1 MSLKYC
7 PLDIRLKMNRDLI
20 RSIIKTGFSSL
31 RQNAAE
37 KISMERPLQAGHNFC
52 LKTLKPVFCDFRS
65 KFSLNI
71 SGSM

>member
-31 RQNAAE
+31 RQDAAE
-37 KISMERPLQAGHNFC
+37 KYQWGARC
-52 LKTLKPVFCDFRS
+52 K
-65 KFSLNI
+65 
-71 SGSM
+71 